1 MYKDFGKQT
10 NQTQNVFSEF
20 WLLQSS
26 LSIRTKNVQKS
37 KSCSYIY
44 KYSIVNHS
52 FLPGNTSF
60 NPGSTSFGLGTTSFE
75 LGTISFDL
83 GITSFRLGN
92 TSFGLGNTSFGLG
105 TTSFDLGTHILLSGR
120 HLLRW
125 GAHLFTRGLTFWL
138 WGNIFPFKPGD
149 CAGNCVVAGKVRI
162 TQKHSKMITCINN
175 QFSFINN

>member
-10 NQTQNVFSEF
+10 NQTRDVFSEF
-20 WLLQSS
+20 GLLQSS
-26 LSIRTKNVQKS
+26 LSIRTKNVKRS

-44 KYSIVNHS
+44 KCSIVNHS

-60 NPGSTSFGLGTTSFE
+60 NPGNTSFGLGTTSFG

-83 GITSFRLGN
+83 GITSF
-92 TSFGLGNTSFGLG
+92 GLGNTSFN
-105 TTSFDLGTHILLSGR
+105 LGTHILLSGR

-138 WGNIFPFKPGD
+138 WGNIFPFPADNPGN
-149 CAGNCVVAGKVRI
+149 CSGNCVVAGKGQDYSG
-162 TQKHSKMITCINN
+162 TFENDHMHQ
-175 QFSFINN
+175 